1 MESKKLR
8 PRKLRLKGYDYS
20 QGGSYF
26 ITICSHYKQS
36 LFGEVRNYKMVDNA
50 LGSLIRRSWEN
61 AASQHPFADF
71 GTWVLMPN
79 HMHAMVSISDDN
91 VRKKSLSRI
100 VAAFKAQSTARARQC
115 FDPAMK
121 IWQPGYYERIV
132 RTNDALEKIIEYI
145 ETNPLKWDLDP
156 YNPDGGARSDR
167 EPIEDLWTP
176 HGWQFF

>member
-1 MESKKLR
+1 MHEL
-8 PRKLRLKGYDYS
+8 
-20 QGGSYF
+20 
-26 ITICSHYKQS
+26 KQS
-36 LFGEVRNYKMVDNA
+36 LKP
-50 LGSLIRRSWEN
+50 L
-61 AASQHPFADF
+61 ADVGNF
-71 GTWVLMPN
+71 QNLLLVFELK
-79 HMHAMVSISDDN
+79 VQVSDDN